1 MVAYISYCI
10 FCRRRGMP
18 IEIICSKCGAL
29 ISTISI
35 LKPVKDI
42 MKSSNRCPS
51 CGTQLLADFVIEV
64 TRF

>member
-1 MVAYISYCI
+1 
-10 FCRRRGMP
+10 MP

>member
-1 MVAYISYCI
+1 MV
-10 FCRRRGMP
+10 RQGMP

-29 ISTISI
+29 LSTISI

-42 MKSSNRCPS
+42 MKNGNRCPS
-51 CGTQLLADFVIEV
+51 CGTLLLPDFVIEV

>member
-1 MVAYISYCI
+1 MVVYISYCYT
-10 FCRRRGMP
+10 RRRKGMP

-29 ISTISI
+29 LSTISI

-42 MKSSNRCPS
+42 MKNGNRCPS
-51 CGTQLLADFVIEV
+51 CGTLLLPDFVIEV

>member
-1 MVAYISYCI
+1 MIVYISYCTERI
-10 FCRRRGMP
+10 SQSMP

-35 LKPVKDI
+35 LKPVKDV
-42 MKSSNRCPS
+42 MKNGNRCPS
-51 CGTQLLADFVIEV
+51 CGTSLLTDFVIEV